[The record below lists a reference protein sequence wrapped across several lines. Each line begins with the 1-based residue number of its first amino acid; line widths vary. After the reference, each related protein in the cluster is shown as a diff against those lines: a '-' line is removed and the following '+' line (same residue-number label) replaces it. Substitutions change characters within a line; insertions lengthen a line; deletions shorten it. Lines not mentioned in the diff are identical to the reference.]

1 MTLLTPLFSSLTLL
15 YILVT
20 LVTLLLTLLTPFLTL
35 LTLQNILLKS
45 LPLLTSYPTSDSTDS
60 AIVYTD
66 YTDSDIGSTGS
77 TDSTID
83 YSWLNCLKGGFYESP
98 DSTADNTNSPDSSFD
113 SIDSTSDST
122 GPTEIF
128 SLLNPLIII

>member
-66 YTDSDIGSTGS
+66 YTDSDIGST
-77 TDSTID
+77 DSTID

-122 GPTEIF
+122 GPTENF
-128 SLLNPLIII
+128 TLLNPLIII